1 MVELQ
6 KIYLVELLKEI
17 GLTIMG
23 GFQVVLQVEFS
34 AELIKQFWVELLF

>member
-17 GLTIMG
+17 GLPFLE
-23 GFQVVLQVEFS
+23 GFQVVLHVEFL